1 MIQKLRAYINR
12 SFENVPKTKK
22 SIEMQEELIANLI
35 EKYNDQCA
43 QGKTEEEAYNF
54 VIASIGDLSELTEG
68 LKERHVLSSISPEER
83 NAVLVW

>member
-35 EKYNDQCA
+35 EKYRASFCELEQTFMITYST
-43 QGKTEEEAYNF
+43 GKRALYM
-54 VIASIGDLSELTEG
+54 AKQL
-68 LKERHVLSSISPEER
+68 
-83 NAVLVW
+83 

>member
-35 EKYNDQCA
+35 E
-43 QGKTEEEAYNF
+43 
-54 VIASIGDLSELTEG
+54 
-68 LKERHVLSSISPEER
+68 
-83 NAVLVW
+83 

>member
-35 EKYNDQCA
+35 EKYYDQCA
-43 QGKTEEEAYNF
+43 QGKTEEEEIKNRKYEIILLPIITFIPFYRLWKLFTKKRFN
-54 VIASIGDLSELTEG
+54 SN
-68 LKERHVLSSISPEER
+68 P
-83 NAVLVW
+83 